1 MCLASGLLM
10 DRICQIAKAFLA
22 VFLAA
27 MPAFAT
33 HVAVLETI
41 AASDVK
47 ERVSL
52 SDRQYL
58 TNILREQAVMELPVE
73 QNYTIMTR
81 ENINAMLPPGK
92 SIEDCEGSCLAETG
106 RNIAA
111 DYVCQA
117 HIGSFEGTLTLSAEL
132 YETAGNKLV
141 ASFNGQG
148 ASMKDLLDIIKEKSP
163 NFFRKVKNSGGYSGV
178 GGIGEVAGA
187 GEFSFAG
194 KKKYIVEIVTTPAE
208 AVPTIDGKAVPKC
221 LSTPCKVQV
230 EEGSHRF
237 VASKERYDDAEIVI
251 DISENNQKV
260 ELTLEPN
267 FGWLEINP
275 ILEGTAASKGVLNVS
290 VDGNSIKEKK
300 ILLDPGIHG
309 VKMTHPCYD
318 PVEFKVSIVKQKTEV
333 FNQVIPRGKGGL
345 ELNVEYKGE
354 PQAVTV
360 MIDGVE
366 SGSTPYTGEVPLCA
380 EVVLKGNDWTE
391 KVAVLPKWHEV
402 VQKTHRLQ
410 HTPEN
415 ITMVEDAT
423 RAKARAAYN
432 ELDGKPGTSAGVSI
446 PSDVKQ
452 DESKTAKWVIF
463 GVGSATVVS
472 GVVLAVVGN
481 AQAKNARD
489 KKSDSEREF
498 QKRIDDAKLGQNLRG
513 VGIGLA
519 IAGAVGIG
527 ISFAF

>member
-1 MCLASGLLM
+1 MAVCRKIL
-10 DRICQIAKAFLA
+10 LA
-22 VFLAA
+22 VVLFAISVL
-27 MPAFAT
+27 AT

-41 AASDVK
+41 ADVSVK
-47 ERVSL
+47 DNVQL

-58 TNILREQAVMELPVE
+58 TNVLREQAVMELPLE

-92 SIEDCEGSCLAETG
+92 SIEDCEGNCLAETG
-106 RNIAA
+106 RNISA

-117 HIGSFEGTLTLSAEL
+117 RIGSFDGSLTLSAEL

-148 ASMKDLLDIIKEKSP
+148 ASVKELLEIIKEKSP
-163 NFFRKVKNSGGYSGV
+163 NFFRKIKSTGGFSGV
-178 GGIGEVAGA
+178 GGIGDIGGA
-187 GEFSFAG
+187 EEFSFAG
-194 KKKYIVEIVTTPAE
+194 RKKYIVEIISSPAG
-208 AVPTIDGKAVPKC
+208 AVPTVDGKGIPKC
-221 LSTPCKVQV
+221 TSTPCKVQV

-237 VASKERYDDAEIVI
+237 VASRDRYDDAETVI
-251 DISENNQKV
+251 DINENNQKV
-260 ELTLEPN
+260 ELALEPN
-267 FGWLEINP
+267 FGWLEVSP
-275 ILEGTAASKGVLNVS
+275 VLGGSAVSKGVISVM
-290 VDGNSIKEKK
+290 VDGKYAKK
-300 ILLDPGIHG
+300 TKVLLDPGLHS
-309 VKMTHPCYD
+309 VRVSHPCYD
-318 PVEFKVSIVKQKTEV
+318 PAEFKVSIAKNKTEV
-333 FNQVIPRGKGGL
+333 FDKTLTRGKGGL

-354 PQAVTV
+354 PQAVAV
-360 MIDGVE
+360 LIDGVE
-366 SGSTPYTGEVPLCA
+366 VGSSPYVGEVPLCA
-380 EVVLKGNDWTE
+380 EVVLKGKDWTE
-391 KVAVLPKWHEV
+391 KVAVTPKWHEV
-402 VQKTHRLQ
+402 VRKTHRLQ

-415 ITMVEDAT
+415 IAMVEDAT

-432 ELDGKPGTSAGVSI
+432 ELDGKLGTSAGVSI

-463 GVGSATVVS
+463 GVGSATVVT

-498 QKRIDDAKLGQNLRG
+498 QKRIDDAKSGQRIRA

-527 ISFAF
+527 VGFAF

>member
-10 DRICQIAKAFLA
+10 RRICQIAK
-22 VFLAA
+22 VFLAAFLGA

-237 VASKERYDDAEIVI
+237 VVSKERYDDAEAVV

-267 FGWLEINP
+267 FGWLEVNP
-275 ILEGTAASKGVLNVS
+275 VLGGSAVSKGVISVM
-290 VDGNSIKEKK
+290 VDGKYVKK
-300 ILLDPGIHG
+300 TKIPLDPGIHS
-309 VKMTHPCYD
+309 VRVSHPCYD
-318 PVEFKVSIVKQKTEV
+318 PAEFKVSIAKNKTEI
-333 FNQVIPRGKGGL
+333 FDKTMPRGKGGL

-354 PQAVTV
+354 PQAVAV
-360 MIDGVE
+360 LIDGVE
-366 SGSTPYTGEVPLCA
+366 VGSSPYVGEVPLCA

-391 KVAVLPKWHEV
+391 KVAVTPKWHEV

-415 ITMVEDAT
+415 VIVPEDAT
-423 RAKARAAYN
+423 RAKAQAAYD
-432 ELDGKPGTSAGVSI
+432 ELDGKSSPNVGESI
-446 PSDVKQ
+446 PANVEKEEKIAQ
-452 DESKTAKWVIF
+452 RVVRV
-463 GVGSATVVS
+463 VGAVMVVT
-472 GVVLAVVGN
+472 GGVLAIVGN
-481 AQAKNARD
+481 NQAKDAR
-489 KKSDSEREF
+489 KKDSDSEDGF
-498 QKRIDDAKLGQNLRG
+498 QKRIDDAKTGQRIRA
-513 VGIGLA
+513 VGIGLT

-527 ISFAF
+527 LGFAF

>member
-1 MCLASGLLM
+1 MAV
-10 DRICQIAKAFLA
+10 CQKIL
-22 VFLAA
+22 LAA
-27 MPAFAT
+27 ALLAIPVFAT

-41 AASDVK
+41 ASSEVK
-47 ERVSL
+47 DKVSL

-58 TNILREQAVMELPVE
+58 TNVLREQAVMELPVE

-106 RNIAA
+106 RNISA
-111 DYVCQA
+111 DYVCQI
-117 HIGSFEGTLTLSAEL
+117 HVGSFDGALTLSAEL

-148 ASMKDLLDIIKEKSP
+148 SSMKELLEIIKEKSP
-163 NFFRKVKNSGGYSGV
+163 NFFRKIKNSGGFTGV

-194 KKKYIVEIVTTPAE
+194 KKKFIVEIITTPPE

-237 VASKERYDDAEIVI
+237 VASKERYDDAEMVV
-251 DISENNQKV
+251 DINENNQKV
-260 ELTLEPN
+260 EMNLEPN
-267 FGWLEINP
+267 FGWLEISP
-275 ILEGTAASKGVLNVS
+275 VLGGIAASKGILNVA
-290 VDGNSIKEKK
+290 VDGKRVTEKK
-300 ILLDPGIHG
+300 VQLDPGVHS
-309 VKMTHPCYD
+309 VRMTHPCYD
-318 PVEFKVSIVKQKTEV
+318 PVEFKVSIVRQKTEV
-333 FNQVIPRGKGGL
+333 FNQVVPRGKGGL

-360 MIDGVE
+360 LIDGVE

-380 EVVLKGNDWTE
+380 EIVLKGNDWTE

-415 ITMVEDAT
+415 VAMVEDAT
-423 RAKARAAYN
+423 RAKAKAAYD
-432 ELDGKPGTSAGVSI
+432 ELDGKPSADVGGSV
-446 PSDVKQ
+446 PTNVKQ
-452 DESKTAKWVIF
+452 DESKTAKWVVF
-463 GVGSATVVS
+463 GVSSAVAVT
-472 GVVLAVVGN
+472 GVVLAVVGDN
-481 AQAKNARD
+481 QAKDARD
-489 KKSDSEREF
+489 KKSNSEDGF
-498 QKRIDDAKLGQNLRG
+498 QKRIDDAKSGQNLRG

-527 ISFAF
+527 VSFAF

>member
-1 MCLASGLLM
+1 MAVCQKILLAAAL
-10 DRICQIAKAFLA
+10 F
-22 VFLAA
+22 A
-27 MPAFAT
+27 MPALAT

-41 AASDVK
+41 ADASVK
-47 ERVSL
+47 DNVQL

-194 KKKYIVEIVTTPAE
+194 KKKFIVEIITTPPE

-237 VASKERYDDAEIVI
+237 VASKERYDDAEMVV
-251 DISENNQKV
+251 DINENNQKV
-260 ELTLEPN
+260 EMNLESN
-267 FGWLEINP
+267 FGWLEISP
-275 ILEGTAASKGVLNVS
+275 VLGGIAASKGILNVA
-290 VDGNSIKEKK
+290 VDGKRVTEKK
-300 ILLDPGIHG
+300 VQLDPGVHS
-309 VKMTHPCYD
+309 VRMTHPCYD
-318 PVEFKVSIVKQKTEV
+318 PVEFKVSIVRQKTEV
-333 FNQVIPRGKGGL
+333 FNQVVPRGKGGL

-360 MIDGVE
+360 LIDGVE

-380 EVVLKGNDWTE
+380 EIVLKGNDWTE

-415 ITMVEDAT
+415 VAMVEDAT
-423 RAKARAAYN
+423 RAKAKAAYD
-432 ELDGKPGTSAGVSI
+432 ELDGKPSANVGGSV
-446 PSDVKQ
+446 PTNVKQ
-452 DESKTAKWVIF
+452 DESKTAKWVVF
-463 GVGSATVVS
+463 GVSSAVAVT
-472 GVVLAVVGN
+472 GVVLAVVGDN
-481 AQAKNARD
+481 QAKDARD
-489 KKSDSEREF
+489 KKSNSEDGF
-498 QKRIDDAKLGQNLRG
+498 QKRIDDTKSGQNLRG

-527 ISFAF
+527 VSFAF